1 MPYFASG
8 CSSMTAAARRCAVEC
23 RRMCSG
29 SWLDSCSSYSPIRER
44 QYMNRCGSIRNRR
57 RARLPS
63 AGLGILIES
72 AGVPFPG
79 ELLLLAAGAWAAAR
93 HHSIVLVILFGF
105 IGATAGA
112 DLGYFLGYRGGR
124 PFMERFGALFRVRPE
139 HIARS
144 ELFFARHGDKA
155 ILAARF
161 VIGLRTW
168 GSMLAGMAHMPFWR
182 FQIFSALGGLGWAI
196 LIGAA
201 GYLLGSNLDLI
212 ETIIRG
218 IGIGGLAIVVIIIV
232 IAVLAQRRA
241 SRP

>member
-1 MPYFASG
+1 MNEVDW
-8 CSSMTAAARRCAVEC
+8 ARIVGAL
-23 RRMCSG
+23 G
-29 SWLDSCSSYSPIRER
+29 Y
-44 QYMNRCGSIRNRR
+44 
-57 RARLPS
+57 PS

-112 DLGYFLGYRGGR
+112 DVGYFLGYRGGR

-139 HIARS
+139 HIARA

-155 ILAARF
+155 VLAARF
-161 VIGLRTW
+161 VVGLRTW

-182 FQIFSALGGLGWAI
+182 FQVFSALGGPAWA
-196 LIGAA
+196 GAVGVA
-201 GYLLGSNLDLI
+201 GYVLGSHLPLI
-212 ETIIRG
+212 ATVIRA
-218 IGIGGLAIVVIIIV
+218 IGIGGL
-232 IAVLAQRRA
+232 VLAGLL
-241 SRP
+241 

>member
-1 MPYFASG
+1 MKALNIDWL
-8 CSSMTAAARRCAVEC
+8 AVVDAI
-23 RRMCSG
+23 G
-29 SWLDSCSSYSPIRER
+29 YP
-44 QYMNRCGSIRNRR
+44 
-57 RARLPS
+57 A

-72 AGVPFPG
+72 SGVPFPG
-79 ELLLLAAGAWAAAR
+79 ETLLLAAAAWAAAR
-93 HHSIVLVILFGF
+93 NHSIVLVILFGF
-105 IGATAGA
+105 LGATAGA

-182 FQIFSALGGLGWAI
+182 FQIFSAIGGLAWAI

-218 IGIGGLAIVVIIIV
+218 IGIGGLAIVVIIVV